1 MSKLLV
7 IDSSAS
13 GEASV
18 SRQLTAAAIEAFRAA
33 DPGVQVVYR
42 DLDANPPP
50 HLTSGMIAGVRTPSP
65 ATPAEHAARAQS
77 LELLDEVRE
86 ADTIVIGA
94 PMYNFSVPTV
104 LRAWLDHV
112 IRPGDVFRYSANG
125 PEGLLG
131 GRRVI
136 VIESRGGLYS
146 EGPASVM
153 DFQEPY
159 LRQLFAFAGITDVTF
174 VRAEKVG
181 YGPEARDAAIEA
193 AKTELAALAHAPL
206 KVAA

>member
-18 SRQLTAAAIEAFRAA
+18 SRQLTAAAIDAFRAA
-33 DPGVQVVYR
+33 DPAVSVVYR
-42 DLDANPPP
+42 DLDASPPP
-50 HLTSGMIAGVRTPSP
+50 HLNIGMIAGVRTPSA
-65 ATPAEHAARAQS
+65 ATPAEQAARAQS
-77 LELLDEVRE
+77 FALLDEVRA

-112 IRPGDVFRYSANG
+112 LRPGDVFRYSAAG

-136 VIESRGGLYS
+136 VIETRGGLYS
-146 EGPASVM
+146 EGPAAAV

-159 LRQLFAFAGITDVTF
+159 LRHLFAFAGITDVTF

-181 YGPEARDAAIEA
+181 YGPEARDAAIA
-193 AKTELAALAHAPL
+193 AATLELATLAQAPL
-206 KVAA
+206 KAAA

>member
-13 GEASV
+13 GAASV

-33 DPGVQVVYR
+33 DPAVEVTYR
-42 DLDANPPP
+42 DLDASPPP
-50 HLTSGMIAGVRTPSP
+50 HLTSGMIAGVRTPAA
-65 ATPAEHAARAQS
+65 ATDAEQAARAQS
-77 LELLDEVRE
+77 LELLDEVRA

-112 IRPGDVFRYSANG
+112 LRPGDVFRYSANG

-146 EGPASVM
+146 EGPAAVA

-159 LRQLFAFAGITDVTF
+159 LRHLFAFAGITDVTF

-181 YGPEARDAAIEA
+181 YGPQARDAAVDGA
-193 AKTELAALAHAPL
+193 TRELAALAAAPL
-206 KVAA
+206 RAAA